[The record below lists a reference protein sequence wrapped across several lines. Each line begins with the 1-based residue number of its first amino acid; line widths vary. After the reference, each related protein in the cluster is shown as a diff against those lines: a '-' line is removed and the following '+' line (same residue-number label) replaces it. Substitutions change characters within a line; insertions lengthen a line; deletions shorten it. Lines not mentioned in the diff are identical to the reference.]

1 MYEIDCFPHSWAAG
15 TLHGCIIETAR
26 GSILDLCLR
35 RPPPKPSASVPTD
48 CKETQRTSVLKLV
61 VELIRIA
68 HLTKNVTEH
77 NPSPKQESVNDYV

>member
-1 MYEIDCFPHSWAAG
+1 MD
-15 TLHGCIIETAR
+15 ETQNAE
-26 GSILDLCLR
+26 SNLMKL
-35 RPPPKPSASVPTD
+35 SVSVQTD